1 MSGFLNLGLGLGSS
15 QQAAP
20 AAGGGGGGTTYID
33 DALTDNSQVTPDGGW
48 TYGANG
54 VTRGS
59 GDNSTWSLEW
69 GTKDTDNLNP
79 ETWDSLSVSVTIH
92 ATGTDV
98 WVTMFALADGTRLAL
113 IQDCYYVQWY
123 SGSNLIRIFRR
134 TSAANVIVAN
144 TTLSA
149 LQAGDVLKMTVT
161 RNGNNYDVAAFVND
175 SELLSV
181 SDDAHA
187 GSLGRQTVIGSQNPS
202 GKTST
207 YKNLSAVAT

>member
-1 MSGFLNLGLGLGSS
+1 MSGFLNLGLGLGSK
-15 QQAAP
+15 QAP
-20 AAGGGGGGTTYID
+20 VAAAAAGGTTYIHD
-33 DALTDNSQVTPDGGW
+33 PLTDNSQVTPDGGW

-54 VTRGS
+54 ATRGS
-59 GDNSTWSLEW
+59 GDGTTWSLEW
-69 GTKDTDNLNP
+69 GTKDTGNLNP

-98 WVTMFALADGTRLAL
+98 WVSMFALADGTRLAL

-134 TSAANVIVAN
+134 TGAANVIVAN
-144 TTLSA
+144 TTLAA
-149 LQAGDVLKMTVT
+149 LQAGDTLKLTVT
-161 RNGNNYDVAAFVND
+161 RNGSNYDVAAFVND

-181 SDDAHA
+181 SNDAHA
-187 GSLGRQTVIGSQNPS
+187 GSLGRQTVLGSQNPS

-207 YKNLSAVAT
+207 YKNLLAVAT